1 MSAPV
6 IKLDIRRIARA
17 TARAVELAGPL
28 DPEFRALL
36 QRQEAQAAQELT
48 QAAQEAPRGRA

>member
-17 TARAVELAGPL
+17 ASRAVELAGPL

-36 QRQEAQAAQELT
+36 RRQEARATQERT
-48 QAAQEAPRGRA
+48 QAAKEANHGSA